1 MSLLYLQTVNKV
13 HSVNVLHSVVFM
25 LETREEPIPRFIP
38 EAIGVVAFPLIP
50 LDAGRFQSRLP
61 HPATYGIACCT
72 FRHDVGIALLTV
84 VLNMIESVLPVN
96 SSLKIVILP

>member
-1 MSLLYLQTVNKV
+1 MILIISSNSRQSTFRQCSPLRGFL
-13 HSVNVLHSVVFM
+13 

-72 FRHDVGIALLTV
+72 FRHDIGIALLTA
-84 VLNMIESVLPVN
+84 VLRMIESVLPVN
-96 SSLKIVILP
+96 SSLKVVILP